1 MKILDLLYLNLDI
14 LAKLAKEWNQ
24 VFFMEHE
31 VKLWW
36 PLPAA
41 GGGFGSQDFTIV
53 KVQGNGE
60 NTLLSVVSGEKEIDP
75 GATGL
80 VFTNMLAKAIMYQV
94 YIEMHSGAKITLAAS
109 RKYCWIVAGK
119 RLSDQVVTS
128 CLPCRIQQAKRVI
141 PSCQMCLKTGSSHQI
156 YLLMF
161 KLTFVVQLVL

>member
-1 MKILDLLYLNLDI
+1 MKL
-14 LAKLAKEWNQ
+14 Q
-24 VFFMEHE
+24 
-31 VKLWW
+31 W
-36 PLPAA
+36 PLLAA

-53 KVQGNGE
+53 KVQGHGE
-60 NTLLSVVSGEKEIDP
+60 NALLSVVSGEKEIDP

-80 VFTNMLAKAIMYQV
+80 VLLESTNMLAKAIMYQV
-94 YIEMHSGAKITLAAS
+94 HIEMHSGAKITLAAS

-128 CLPCRIQQAKRVI
+128 CPPCRIQQAKRVI

-161 KLTFVVQLVL
+161 KLTFVVQLAL